1 METSSYA
8 LEVKENN
15 GIVTTTY
22 FAAVDNETTD
32 LRNLIV
38 QNVILDD
45 SDIKKPLI
53 KKVKTGFELTLTP
66 KVEKGDL
73 IEFAFEYRDFP
84 NVDTKSKDVEQA
96 IYTLQSSAIL
106 AKGSSYCK
114 NLNSIGLCCV
124 NRWNQIQSLRSD
136 RLHSFKSVVS
146 CRNLVTK
153 HTTGSNT
160 IKLSLT
166 AAL

>member
-1 METSSYA
+1 MKKIMLKGMVLAVVAFPTLATNVELLNSGAVETSSYA

-114 NLNSIGLCCV
+114 NLNSIGK
-124 NRWNQIQSLRSD
+124 QIE
-136 RLHSFKSVVS
+136 F
-146 CRNLVTK
+146 C
-153 HTTGSNT
+153 
-160 IKLSLT
+160 LT
-166 AAL
+166 RQ